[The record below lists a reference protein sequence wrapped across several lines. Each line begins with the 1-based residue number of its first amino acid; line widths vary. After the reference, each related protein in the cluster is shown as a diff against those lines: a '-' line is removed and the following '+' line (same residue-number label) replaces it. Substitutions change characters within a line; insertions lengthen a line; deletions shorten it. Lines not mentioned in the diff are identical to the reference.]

1 MSTRAESRKAFAEAY
16 LGCPVDIKPASSDA
30 SFRSYW
36 RTIPQGKATLDA
48 PSFIVMD
55 APLEHEN
62 CAPFLDVAE
71 RLHAADLKAPEILA
85 KDLDKGF
92 LMLSDLG
99 TRTLLPDLSDKSV
112 DAHYEHA
119 MQIIVQMQRKIS
131 CRNLPRYDGAKLQ
144 LEMSL
149 LPEWFLQ
156 THLGLTLSNADK
168 KLLMHTFALL
178 EARAL
183 GQEQAFVH
191 RDFHSRNLMLTDHPS
206 PHHALAL
213 IDFQDAVLGP
223 CSYDLVSLLRD
234 CYIRWPEKKIARWR
248 KRFVELAQDAGL
260 FEKSEAE
267 FAIDFDWMGLQRHI
281 KVLGI
286 FARLNYR
293 DNKPNYLND
302 LPLVLDYTLSVAA
315 LYPELAE
322 FAEWLKRKTAS
333 IDLTK
338 ERI

>member
-1 MSTRAESRKAFAEAY
+1 MSTRAESRKAFAEAA
-16 LGCPVDIKPASSDA
+16 LGCPVEIKPASSDA

-36 RTIPQGKATLDA
+36 RVVPQAKAKLDA
-48 PSFIVMD
+48 ASFIVMD
-55 APLEHEN
+55 APVEHED
-62 CAPFLDVAE
+62 CGPFLDVAA
-71 RLHAADLKAPEILA
+71 RLHSADLKAPEILA
-85 KDLDKGF
+85 QALDKGF
-92 LMLSDLG
+92 LLLSDLG
-99 TRTLLPDLSDKSV
+99 TRTLLPHLTDKSV

-119 MQIIVQMQRKIS
+119 MHIIVQMQRKIS

-144 LEMSL
+144 QEMAL

-156 THLGLTLSNADK
+156 THLGLSLSNGDK
-168 KLLMHTFALL
+168 KLLAHTFGLL
-178 EARAL
+178 EARAR

-191 RDFHSRNLMLTDHPS
+191 RDFHSRNLMLTDHTA

-248 KRFVELAQDAGL
+248 KQFVSLAQDAGL

-293 DNKPNYLND
+293 DNKANYLKD
-302 LPLVLDYTLSVAA
+302 LPLVLDYALSIAA
-315 LYPELAE
+315 LYPELSE
-322 FAEWLKRKTAS
+322 FAEWLKRKTNAV
-333 IDLTK
+333 DLTV